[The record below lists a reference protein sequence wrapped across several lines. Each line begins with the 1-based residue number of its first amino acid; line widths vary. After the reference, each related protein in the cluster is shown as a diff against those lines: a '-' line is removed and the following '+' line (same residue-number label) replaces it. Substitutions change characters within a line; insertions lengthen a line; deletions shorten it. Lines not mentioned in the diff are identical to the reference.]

1 MSSDLD
7 RLHAGPVLARSSVLN
22 LVVTAAPMV
31 VALVAIPV
39 LLSQLGP
46 ARFGILSLAWTV
58 VGYFGLFD
66 IGLGRS
72 LTHMVS
78 ERLGADR
85 SHEVPG
91 LVWTGLLLLLAFG
104 LIGTL
109 VAWMLAPILV
119 QDILRI
125 PSGLQAESIAAFQIL
140 SVSVPLLIVSSGL
153 KGILEAEQRFGSIA
167 FIQLPAAV
175 LLLVAPILVLPL
187 SHRVDALVAA
197 MVAVRLGGLVALAF
211 TVFRAIPQL
220 RTRPRF
226 VSAETRKLMSFGGW
240 LTVSNLVSPLMVY
253 IDRFA
258 IGAVISL
265 SAVASYVIPYELV
278 TRVVRLPIAIT
289 TVFFPAFAATHQS
302 DPDRTGVL
310 FVSACQTILL
320 LTVAPLL
327 LFFLFAAEGLTVW
340 VGADLATQGTVVA
353 RWLIVGAFFN
363 GIAQAPFTLVQ
374 GLGRPNLTARF
385 HVWELPFYIVALWL
399 LLPRF
404 GISGAALAWTLR
416 AAGDAVL
423 LFAASYKLLPSCRSG
438 VMRTTLW
445 AVGASLLFGAAT
457 QPASVSAKGVFALIA
472 LPAIVG
478 LGLRQVGGL
487 GALRRLVKSPP
498 SKEAR
503 SWTA

>member
-1 MSSDLD
+1 M
-7 RLHAGPVLARSSVLN
+7 LN
-22 LVVTAAPMV
+22 LSVTAAPMV

-39 LLSQLGP
+39 LLSQLGS

-72 LTHMVS
+72 LTQMVS
-78 ERLGADR
+78 ERLGTDR

-104 LIGTL
+104 LMG
-109 VAWMLAPILV
+109 AWGMWMLAPVLV

-125 PSGLQAESIAAFQIL
+125 PASLQAESVAAFQIL
-140 SVSVPLLIVSSGL
+140 SVSIPLLIVSAGL

-167 FIQLPAAV
+167 VIQLPAAV
-175 LLLVAPILVLPL
+175 LLLVAPIVVLPF

-197 MVAVRLGGLVALAF
+197 MVAVRLSGLVALAF
-211 TVFRAIPQL
+211 TVFRVIPQL

-226 VSAETRKLMSFGGW
+226 ISAETRKLMAFGGW
-240 LTVSNLVSPLMVY
+240 LTVSNVVSPLMVY

-258 IGAVISL
+258 IGALISL

-289 TVFFPAFAATHQS
+289 TVFFPAFAATYQS
-302 DPDRTGVL
+302 DPDRTGLL

-327 LFFLFAAEGLTVW
+327 LFFLFAGEGLTVW
-340 VGADLATQGTVVA
+340 VGADLANRGTAVA

-363 GIAQAPFTLVQ
+363 GIAQAPFALVQ

-385 HVWELPFYIVALWL
+385 HMWELPFYMVGLWIL
-399 LLPRF
+399 LLRF

-416 AAGDAVL
+416 AATDAVL
-423 LFAASYKLLPSCRSG
+423 LFGASYKLLPSCRSG
-438 VMRTTLW
+438 VVRTMLW
-445 AVGASLLFGAAT
+445 AVGTSLLFAAAT
-457 QPASVSAKGVFALIA
+457 QPASVSAKGVFALIT

-478 LGLRQVGGL
+478 LGLRQAGGL
-487 GALRRLVKSPP
+487 GALRRLVNP
-498 SKEAR
+498 
-503 SWTA
+503 

>member
-1 MSSDLD
+1 MSSNLD
-7 RLHAGPVLARSSVLN
+7 RLHSGSVLARNSVLN
-22 LVVTAAPMV
+22 VGVSVAPMV

-78 ERLGADR
+78 VRLGDGR
-85 SHEVPG
+85 SYEVPG
-91 LVWTGLLLLLAFG
+91 LVWTGLSLLLAFG
-104 LIGTL
+104 LIGSLGTWL
-109 VAWMLAPILV
+109 ISPILV
-119 QDILRI
+119 QDVLRI
-125 PSGLQAESIAAFQIL
+125 PVGLQAESVAAFQIL
-140 SVSVPLLIVSSGL
+140 SVSIPLVIVSAGL
-153 KGILEAEQRFGSIA
+153 KGVLEAEQRFGSIA
-167 FIQLPAAV
+167 LVQLPSAV
-175 LLLVAPILVLPL
+175 LLLVAPILVLPF

-197 MVAVRLGGLVALAF
+197 MLLVRLGGLLALGV
-211 TVFRAIPQL
+211 TVFRVIPAL

-226 VSAETRKLMSFGGW
+226 VSGETRKLMSFGGW
-240 LTVSNLVSPLMVY
+240 LTVSNIVSPIMVY

-258 IGAVISL
+258 IGAMISL

-278 TRVVRLPIAIT
+278 IRAVRLPIAIT
-289 TVFFPAFAATHQS
+289 TVFFPAFAATHQA

-327 LFFLFAAEGLTVW
+327 LFFLFVGEGLTLW

-363 GIAQAPFTLVQ
+363 GVAQAPFALVQ
-374 GLGRPNLTARF
+374 GLGRPKLTARF
-385 HVWELPFYIVALWL
+385 HVWELPFYMIALWI

-404 GISGAALAWTLR
+404 GIAGAAMAWTLR
-416 AAGDAVL
+416 AAVDAAL
-423 LFAASYKLLPSCRSG
+423 LLAASYKLLPSGRSG
-438 VMRTTLW
+438 VVGTMLW
-445 AVGASLLFGAAT
+445 SGGASLLFAAAT
-457 QPASVSAKGVFALIA
+457 RPASVSSKSAFALIV
-472 LPAIVG
+472 LPGLVA
-478 LGLRQVGGL
+478 LGLRQAGGL
-487 GALRRLVKSPP
+487 GALRRLVKRSPTREVL
-498 SKEAR
+498 S
-503 SWTA
+503 

>member
-1 MSSDLD
+1 
-7 RLHAGPVLARSSVLN
+7 
-22 LVVTAAPMV
+22 MV
-31 VALVAIPV
+31 VALGAIPV
-39 LLSQLGP
+39 LLSQLGS

-72 LTHMVS
+72 LTQMVS
-78 ERLGADR
+78 ERLGTER
-85 SHEVPG
+85 SDEVPG
-91 LVWTGLLLLLAFG
+91 LVWTGLLLLFTFG
-104 LIGTL
+104 LFGALGT
-109 VAWMLAPILV
+109 WMLAPVLV

-125 PSGLQAESIAAFQIL
+125 PAGLQAESVAAFQVL
-140 SVSVPLLIVSSGL
+140 SVSIPLLIVSSGL

-167 FIQLPAAV
+167 LIQLPVAV

-187 SHRVDALVAA
+187 SHRLDALVAA
-197 MVAVRLGGLVALAF
+197 MVAVRLSGLVAVAF
-211 TVFRAIPQL
+211 TVFWVVPQL

-226 VSAETRKLMSFGGW
+226 VSAEIRKLMAFGGW
-240 LTVSNLVSPLMVY
+240 LTVSNVVSPLMVY

-258 IGAVISL
+258 IGALISL

-278 TRVVRLPIAIT
+278 TRVVRLPISIT

-327 LFFLFAAEGLTVW
+327 LLFLFAGEGLAVW
-340 VGADLATQGTVVA
+340 VGADFATQGTAVA

-363 GIAQAPFTLVQ
+363 GIAQAPFALVQ
-374 GLGRPNLTARF
+374 GLGRPDLTARF
-385 HVWELPFYIVALWL
+385 HMWELPFYMAGLWIL
-399 LLPRF
+399 LLRY

-416 AAGDAVL
+416 VAADAVL
-423 LFAASYKLLPSCRSG
+423 LFAASYKLLPSSRS
-438 VMRTTLW
+438 VVVRTTLW
-445 AVGASLLFGAAT
+445 AVGASLLFAGAT

-472 LPAIVG
+472 LPGIVG
-478 LGLRQVGGL
+478 LGLRQAGGL
-487 GALRRLVKSPP
+487 GALRRLMKSSPN
-498 SKEAR
+498 KEVR
-503 SWTA
+503 PWTA

>member
-1 MSSDLD
+1 
-7 RLHAGPVLARSSVLN
+7 
-22 LVVTAAPMV
+22 MV
-31 VALVAIPV
+31 VALGAIPV
-39 LLSQLGP
+39 LLSQLGS

-72 LTHMVS
+72 LTQMVS
-78 ERLGADR
+78 ERLGTER
-85 SHEVPG
+85 SDEVPG
-91 LVWTGLLLLLAFG
+91 LVWTGLLLLFTFG
-104 LIGTL
+104 LFGALGT
-109 VAWMLAPILV
+109 WMLAPVLV

-125 PSGLQAESIAAFQIL
+125 PAGLQAESVAAFQVL
-140 SVSVPLLIVSSGL
+140 SVSIPLLIVSSGL

-167 FIQLPAAV
+167 LIQLPVAV
-175 LLLVAPILVLPL
+175 LLLVAPILVLPF

-197 MVAVRLGGLVALAF
+197 MVAVRLSGLVALAF
-211 TVFRAIPQL
+211 TVFWVVPQL

-226 VSAETRKLMSFGGW
+226 VSAEIRKLMAFGGW
-240 LTVSNLVSPLMVY
+240 LTVSNVVSPLMVY

-258 IGAVISL
+258 IGALISL

-289 TVFFPAFAATHQS
+289 TVVFPAFAATHQS

-327 LFFLFAAEGLTVW
+327 LFFLFAREGLTVW
-340 VGADLATQGTVVA
+340 VGADLAIQGTAAA

-363 GIAQAPFTLVQ
+363 GIAQTPFALVQ

-385 HVWELPFYIVALWL
+385 HIWELPFYMIALWI

-416 AAGDAVL
+416 AATDAVL
-423 LFAASYKLLPSCRSG
+423 LFAASYKLLSSCRSG
-438 VMRTTLW
+438 VVRTMFW
-445 AVGASLLFGAAT
+445 AVGTSLLFAAAT

-472 LPAIVG
+472 LPGIVV
-478 LGLRQVGGL
+478 LGLRQARGL
-487 GALRRLVKSPP
+487 GALCRLVKSSPT
-498 SKEAR
+498 KEVR
-503 SWTA
+503 PWTA